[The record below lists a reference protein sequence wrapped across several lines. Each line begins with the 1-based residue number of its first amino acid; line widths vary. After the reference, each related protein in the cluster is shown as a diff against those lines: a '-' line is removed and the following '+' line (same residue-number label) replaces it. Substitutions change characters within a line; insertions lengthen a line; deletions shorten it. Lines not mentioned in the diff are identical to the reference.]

1 MSAFD
6 KPALTPDGHLARLRQ
21 RGLLIP
27 DEDRALHYLAN
38 ISYYR
43 LSAYARRFYVPNE
56 TEHRFIAN
64 TSFDDVLRLYV
75 FDRELRLLLLDAIE
89 RIEVALR
96 AQLTNTLGEH
106 HGPHGYLD
114 AAIFDDRYDHAWLL
128 NKLREESSA
137 RNAEA
142 FIEHYRQKYI
152 TAPVQPP
159 IWMALELLTFKTVSV
174 MFGQLRL
181 SADIQRIARHFGW
194 PHPVL
199 RSWFRSLSDLR
210 NLCAHHM
217 RVWNREFGSRPVMPK
232 RPPHDWP
239 ALPEVIPC
247 GSPKHPKQQLHPQRR
262 LYMQLVVIES
272 LMRVVCP
279 ESRWAE
285 RLVRLL
291 DANPGVSRPH
301 MGFPEGWEAEPLWHG
316 AVTTVRG
323 GVA

>member
-1 MSAFD
+1 MSVFD
-6 KPALTPDGHLARLRQ
+6 KPALTPDGHLTRLRE
-21 RGLLIP
+21 RGLQIP
-27 DEDRALHYLAN
+27 DESRARHYLAN

-56 TEHRFIAN
+56 AEHRFVAG
-64 TSFDDVLRLYV
+64 TSFDDILSLYV

-96 AQLTNTLGEH
+96 AQLANTLAEH
-106 HGPHGYLD
+106 HGAHGYLD
-114 AAIFDDRYDHAWLL
+114 PGIFDDRYNHAWLL
-128 NKLREESSA
+128 DKLQEEAAAPSP
-137 RNAEA
+137 EA
-142 FIEHYRQKYI
+142 FVAHYRSKYV
-152 TAPVQPP
+152 TAPAQPP

-174 MFGQLRL
+174 MFGQLRQP
-181 SADIQRIARHFGW
+181 ADTQRIARHFGW
-194 PHPVL
+194 PYPVL

-232 RPPHDWP
+232 RPPRDWP
-239 ALPEVIPC
+239 TLPEVIPC
-247 GSPKHPKQQLHPQRR
+247 GSPEHLDQQLHPQRR

-285 RLVRLL
+285 RLVNLL
-291 DANPGVSRPH
+291 DANPNVSRPH
-301 MGFPEGWEAEPLWHG
+301 MGFPEGWENELFWRG
-316 AVTTVRG
+316 AVRAAHG
-323 GVA
+323 GMA